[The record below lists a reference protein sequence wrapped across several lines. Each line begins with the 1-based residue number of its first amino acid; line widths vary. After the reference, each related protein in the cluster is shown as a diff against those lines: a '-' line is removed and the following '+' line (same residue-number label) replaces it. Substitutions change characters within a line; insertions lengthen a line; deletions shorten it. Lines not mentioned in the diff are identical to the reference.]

1 MPINLSGLFSQIDNH
16 GSNAGNVSA
25 GQQTGKSGSVSGQSH
40 AREASGQACVA
51 SGQEALGEGA
61 VNSGIKMLK
70 DMLAGDTF
78 SGKVMNM
85 QDNNILLQMSGGKSL
100 LAHLSDGANI
110 RIGQNLTFMVE
121 SNTDSNILLKPLM
134 PNDQQAVL
142 INKALDG
149 AQLPVTDLNINIVK
163 ELIRL
168 NMPLNAD
175 TLSEMV
181 KNANKFP
188 DANINTLAN
197 LMRLEMPVTAENIAQ
212 FEAYKNYE
220 HSINSELNNLSDGL
234 ASLIAGLADA
244 KNSGTGAGIGIFQD
258 MVELFY
264 GEETADGAMGS
275 AFLNSVFSEDTL
287 NNLAKTLED
296 AAKNNAGNADNELN
310 SAASGNAAESLN
322 KLAESLKSGNMSVKD
337 FFSDFLFILK
347 NNPELNGTLKDLL
360 GSKDMNALIK
370 HMVDETLKLNP
381 SDVAKEDG
389 INNYYKRVKSIIEK
403 AEEKASKSDGSQAV
417 MKDMQSIKSNIDFMN
432 DLNRNMT
439 YFQMPIKFSESAA
452 NGELYVFTNK
462 KALAAC
468 SDNVSALLHLDM
480 DNLGPID
487 IYVKLSG
494 KNVSTNFCLESEEL
508 LNFVY
513 SNIDKL
519 NARLEA
525 LGYDTKFEMKVAQE
539 NDKFDFVEG
548 FVEKDVKA
556 PAMQYILDVKA

>member
-1 MPINLSGLFSQIDNH
+1 MSINLSDLFSQVN
-16 GSNAGNVSA
+16 NQGNNIANVLTKP
-25 GQQTGKSGSVSGQSH
+25 QTGQT
-40 AREASGQACVA
+40 ASG
-51 SGQEALGEGA
+51 EDA
-61 VNSGIKMLK
+61 VNSGLKMLK

-78 SGKVMNM
+78 SGKVIDM
-85 QDNNILLQMSGGKSL
+85 QDNNILLKMSNGQSL
-100 LAHLSDGANI
+100 LAHLSEGANI
-110 RIGQNLTFMVE
+110 QQGQNLTFIVE
-121 SNTDSNILLKPLM
+121 SNTDSNIVLKPLM
-134 PNDQQAVL
+134 PNEQQAVL

-149 AQLPVTDLNINIVK
+149 AQLPVTDSNINIVK

-197 LMRLEMPVTAENIAQ
+197 LVRLEMPVTAENIAQ

-220 HSINSELNNLSDGL
+220 HSITGELNNLSDSL
-234 ASLIAGLADA
+234 AKFITELAD
-244 KNSGTGAGIGIFQD
+244 SGNGGNVGNIGYAADMSIFGD
-258 MVELFY
+258 IVELFY
-264 GEETADGAMGS
+264 GEVTEDNAMGS
-275 AFLNSVFSEDTL
+275 ADLNSVFSEDTL
-287 NNLAKTLED
+287 NNLAKALE
-296 AAKNNAGNADNELN
+296 AATKKDGLNDGTVMEKSVKSFNEFAD
-310 SAASGNAAESLN
+310 SLN
-322 KLAESLKSGNMSVKD
+322 KLAENLKSGNMSVKD
-337 FFSDFLFILK
+337 FLSDLSSILK
-347 NNPELNGTLKDLL
+347 NNPEFKQNLKEFL
-360 GSKDMNALIK
+360 GSKDMNAVIK
-370 HMVDETLKLNP
+370 QMVDETLKLNP

-389 INNYYKRVKSIIEK
+389 INNYYKRVKNIIEK

-417 MKDMQSIKSNIDFMN
+417 MKDMQSIKSNVDFMN
-432 DLNRNMT
+432 DLNKNMT
-439 YFQMPIKFSESAA
+439 YFQMPIKFSESDA

-462 KALAAC
+462 KALAAG

-487 IYVKLSG
+487 IYVKLAG

-508 LNFVY
+508 LDFVY

-539 NDKFDFVEG
+539 NDKFDFVED

-556 PAMQYILDVKA
+556 PAMQYILDIKA